1 MTERLCL
8 LSVTGTKVRIF
19 VLAFFCLLLCQGAG
33 LQPAMSAVESRGDQ
47 DLVPACI
54 LVWPEDGAD
63 HAILVD
69 KSLQKIFVYS
79 REDLSRPVRT
89 FNCSTG
95 ENDGPKDKVNDR
107 RTPEGIYFFTGAYA
121 QKDLA
126 PIYGTKAFPID
137 YPNPMD

>member
-1 MTERLCL
+1 
-8 LSVTGTKVRIF
+8 
-19 VLAFFCLLLCQGAG
+19 
-33 LQPAMSAVESRGDQ
+33 MSAVESRGDQ